1 MFSLF
6 VQHKDSHYRDP
17 LNDILLQY
25 HSMNKSRI
33 SIAWPSQSGMLI
45 AEGKP
50 NCTRE
55 AGLWGWDINS
65 LRLKGHYSGFV
76 IAGHYINYNSGMP
89 EATELE

>member
-33 SIAWPSQSGMLI
+33 SIAWPSQSGILI
-45 AEGKP
+45 AKGKP
-50 NCTRE
+50 NCT
-55 AGLWGWDINS
+55 IS
-65 LRLKGHYSGFV
+65 
-76 IAGHYINYNSGMP
+76 
-89 EATELE
+89 